1 MTIEIFSKYVSYA
14 GLLFAWI
21 CIFCLIISFIYF
33 GIHKKKYEILLDK
46 YKSTG
51 SPLPGAYSF
60 HSMMGFW
67 GAFPMVYFF
76 RCLTVGKK
84 PRGCFGGRV
93 YAGDLFMKIPAEQKK
108 WLNTYYNINIINTV
122 SIVLFF
128 VAGGIKYILDIFP

>member
-1 MTIEIFSKYVSYA
+1 
-14 GLLFAWI
+14 
-21 CIFCLIISFIYF
+21 LIISFVYF
-33 GIHKKKYEILLDK
+33 GIHKKKYEILLEK

-51 SPLPGAYSF
+51 APLPGAYSF

-93 YAGDLFMKIPAEQKK
+93 YTGDLFMKIPAEQKK

-122 SIVLFF
+122 SIILFF